1 MAKTPDAKRAALVD
15 AIDKAQAA
23 LDKIN
28 ALPAKASRTAAQ
40 NTQAARHTETL
51 ARQSF
56 RALRLY
62 LALDRAE
69 DVNDASEA

>member
-1 MAKTPDAKRAALVD
+1 MPRTPAQKRAAMVD
-15 AIDKAQAA
+15 AFDKAQAA

-56 RALRLY
+56 RALRLF
-62 LALDRAE
+62 LGLDTAA
-69 DVNDASEA
+69 DVSDASEA

>member
-1 MAKTPDAKRAALVD
+1 MARTSDQKRAALVD

-56 RALRLY
+56 RAFRLY